1 MDDYSVNLGLKASS
15 IPEQTDS
22 PISNS
27 TTLNSLLGN
36 TETFNKRRGYLHPP
50 TINISLPQ
58 YSLSPSEIRR
68 KISKIFQKS
77 LNTIKQSFIHLYQW
91 TLRYIWDNQQL
102 EIPGDHI
109 YKSYVWGQLFNV
121 VKAAM
126 WWGIFGTFVTLLL
139 ENDTASGSTRLT
151 FNIALVLMCPIAGA
165 IADHMPIRTILLFVS
180 ISRALMWCTIIPTV
194 YIIGLIIGY
203 NSFVEIVSLK
213 QFCII
218 TALDGIL
225 VALANAVDLDCGGL
239 EILSYQYNISI
250 TDIQKSQAI
259 ATHQAIFDFS
269 FILLNPLIAI
279 ISIYSVHFIY
289 KLGNEHNTKV
299 ESFYNK
305 HSSSSLHYPLGNSGV
320 EIPLLVVTIFFQLFS
335 FLSIIIYKCG
345 IPAIERY
352 TESSTVTD
360 EVYHAAPKSNFS
372 SEDEESVKSL
382 KSMDES
388 IPYNT
393 YSESCTPKQSEILAR
408 IIDIYEGYNLVKT
421 NKRLRN
427 RIILLALETAMEDA
441 MVSTSIPLCAIQ
453 IAKSSLSQF
462 SGSIEDPM
470 KFWAALSGF
479 IAVAAIG
486 IGKLSSCIV
495 TWKFQQRIQSNY
507 ALVVQPP
514 SNDLHSSCR
523 SSIPNS
529 NTTNVSSSSIFPDQ
543 EANPGLARH
552 TYWILSSVQNF
563 RVLYSFVL
571 AADLS
576 VILLP
581 ISFFLILSNTRLI
594 SIAGFII
601 GMIFCTFFFGLYS
614 APKIGFASI
623 LRNFIED
630 QDKAGKCK
638 V

>member
-1 MDDYSVNLGLKASS
+1 MDDYSVNLGPKASS

-22 PISNS
+22 LMSNS

-36 TETFNKRRGYLHPP
+36 TETFNKRCGYLHPP
-50 TINISLPQ
+50 TINISPPQ

-68 KISKIFQKS
+68 KISKILQNS

-102 EIPGDHI
+102 EIPGDNI

-165 IADHMPIRTILLFVS
+165 IADHIPIRTILLFVS
-180 ISRALMWCTIIPTV
+180 ISRALIWCTIIPTV
-194 YIIGLIIGY
+194 YIIGHTIGY
-203 NSFVEIVSLK
+203 NSFVEIVSLR

-218 TALDGIL
+218 TAFDGIL

-239 EILSYQYNISI
+239 EILSHQHNISI

-289 KLGNEHNTKV
+289 KLGNEHDTKV

-320 EIPLLVVTIFFQLFS
+320 EIPLL
-335 FLSIIIYKCG
+335 YG

-352 TESSTVTD
+352 TESSTTAAD

-382 KSMDES
+382 KSMDKS

-393 YSESCTPKQSEILAR
+393 YSESWIPKQSEILAR

-462 SGSIEDPM
+462 SGSTEDPM

-486 IGKLSSCIV
+486 IGKLSSYIV

-529 NTTNVSSSSIFPDQ
+529 NTTNVSFSIFLDQ
-543 EANPGLARH
+543 EANPELARH
-552 TYWILSSVQNF
+552 TYWILSSVQNS

-614 APKIGFASI
+614 APKIGFASV